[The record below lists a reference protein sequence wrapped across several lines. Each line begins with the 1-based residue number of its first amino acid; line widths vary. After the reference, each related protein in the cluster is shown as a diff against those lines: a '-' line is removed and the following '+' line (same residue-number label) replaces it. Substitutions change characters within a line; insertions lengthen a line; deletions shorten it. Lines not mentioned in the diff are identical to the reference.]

1 MLSDDDK
8 TWIADR
14 IAASEERLNAKITA
28 SEQRVTESLTEVMRD
43 IQSETLRGFEPYQR
57 QMDLRDAAIEARLN
71 AAEGRLATVQT
82 RLAEI
87 EKKLLLNPPA
97 A

>member
-8 TWIADR
+8 AWINQA
-14 IAASEERLNAKITA
+14 LGA
-28 SEQRVTESLTEVMRD
+28 SEQRVTEHLTEVMRD

-57 QMDLRDAAIEARLN
+57 QTDLRESAIEARLN
-71 AAEGRLATVQT
+71 AAEGRLSTVQN

-97 A
+97 E